1 MGDIGPASTARGLS
15 QSFLWKAGKTFME
28 EITTED
34 HKLRDAFALH
44 KDMLP
49 SEERIDEIQAH
60 CPLDVSSY
68 YRARDGIG
76 GDIWGIEAVGPQR
89 VMIYVADFTGHGI
102 AAALN
107 AARFHSFVHADRQG
121 MDQPSSLLQR
131 LNERL
136 HEVLPVDEFA
146 TMFCATIN
154 FKTQTLEYASAGA
167 PPPLYR
173 ESLDDPFKILNQPS
187 LPLGIASNV
196 SYESETVPFKSGG
209 ALVLYS
215 DGLIET
221 PRPPRSRLTT
231 ESLSGFLDRTK
242 KVSSFE
248 LCRSLTE
255 ELFPD
260 PAMDSEDDITL
271 AVAQHT
277 GRDLGDVVDYDI

>member
-1 MGDIGPASTARGLS
+1 
-15 QSFLWKAGKTFME
+15 ME
-28 EITTED
+28 EITPEE
-34 HKLRDAFALH
+34 HKRRSAFALH

-49 SEERIDEIQAH
+49 SEERIDQIQAH

-76 GDIWGIEAVGPQR
+76 GDIWGLEAVGPQR
-89 VMIYVADFTGHGI
+89 VMIYLADFTGHGI
-102 AAALN
+102 GAALN
-107 AARFHSFVHADRQG
+107 AARFHTFVHLDRHR
-121 MDQPSSLLQR
+121 MDEPTSLLWQ

-146 TMFCATIN
+146 TMFCATID
-154 FKTQTLEYASAGA
+154 FKTQTMEYASAGA

-173 ESLDDPFKILNQPS
+173 DSQDGPFRILNQPS
-187 LPLGIASNV
+187 LPLGITPNV
-196 SYESETVPFKSGG
+196 AYASETVPFKAGG

-231 ESLSGFLDRTK
+231 ESLSGFLGKTK
-242 KVSSFE
+242 PVSSFE
-248 LCRSLTE
+248 LCRSVTE

-260 PAMDSEDDITL
+260 SAMDPDDDITL

-277 GRDLGDVVDYDI
+277 GRDLGDVVEYEI

>member
-1 MGDIGPASTARGLS
+1 
-15 QSFLWKAGKTFME
+15 ME
-28 EITTED
+28 EMTPED
-34 HKLRDAFALH
+34 HSLSSVFALH

-49 SEERIDEIQAH
+49 SEEQIDQIQAH

-76 GDIWGIEAVGPQR
+76 GDIWGIESVGRQR

-107 AARFHSFVHADRQG
+107 AARFHSFVHVDRHR
-121 MDQPSSLLQR
+121 MDKPSSLLQR
-131 LNERL
+131 LNEKL

-146 TMFCATIN
+146 TMFCATID
-154 FKTQTLEYASAGA
+154 FKTQTIEYASAGA

-173 ESLDDPFKILNQPS
+173 ESSEAQFDILCQPS
-187 LPLGIASNV
+187 LPLGITPNV
-196 SYESETVPFKSGG
+196 AYESETVPFKAGG

-231 ESLSGFLDRTK
+231 ESLSGFLDRTRQ
-242 KVSSFE
+242 VSSSE
-248 LCRSLTE
+248 LCRSVTE

-260 PAMDSEDDITL
+260 SEMDSEDDITL

-277 GRDLGDVVDYDI
+277 GRDLGDVIDYEI

>member
-1 MGDIGPASTARGLS
+1 
-15 QSFLWKAGKTFME
+15 ME
-28 EITTED
+28 EITLED
-34 HKLRDAFALH
+34 HRLRSAFAL
-44 KDMLP
+44 P
-49 SEERIDEIQAH
+49 SQERIDKIQAH

-107 AARFHSFVHADRQG
+107 AARFHSFMQVDRQR
-121 MDQPSSLLQR
+121 MDKPSSLLRR
-131 LNERL
+131 LNDRL

-146 TMFCATIN
+146 TMFCATID
-154 FKTQTLEYASAGA
+154 FKTQTMEYASAGA

-173 ESLDDPFKILNQPS
+173 ESLDGPFKILSQPS
-187 LPLGIASNV
+187 LPLGITPNV
-196 SYESETVPFKSGG
+196 AYASETVPFKAGG

-242 KVSSFE
+242 QVSSSE
-248 LCRSLTE
+248 LCRSVSE

-260 PAMDSEDDITL
+260 PAMDLDDDITL

-277 GRDLGDVVDYDI
+277 GRDLGDVVDYEI

>member
-1 MGDIGPASTARGLS
+1 
-15 QSFLWKAGKTFME
+15 ME
-28 EITTED
+28 EMTPED
-34 HKLRDAFALH
+34 HSLSSVFALH

-49 SEERIDEIQAH
+49 SEERIDQIQAH
-60 CPLDVSSY
+60 CPLDVSTY

-107 AARFHSFVHADRQG
+107 AARFHSFVQVDRHR
-121 MDQPSSLLQR
+121 MDKPSSLLRR

-136 HEVLPVDEFA
+136 HEVLPVDKFA
-146 TMFCATIN
+146 TMFCATID
-154 FKTQTLEYASAGA
+154 FKTQTMEYASAGA

-173 ESLDDPFKILNQPS
+173 ESQDGPFKILNQPS
-187 LPLGIASNV
+187 LPLGIAPNV
-196 SYESETVPFKSGG
+196 AYASQTVPFKAGG
-209 ALVLYS
+209 TLVLYS

-231 ESLSGFLDRTK
+231 ESLGGFLDRTK
-242 KVSSFE
+242 QVSSSE
-248 LCRSLTE
+248 LCRSVTE
-255 ELFPD
+255 ELFRD
-260 PAMDSEDDITL
+260 SAMDSDDDITL

-277 GRDLGDVVDYDI
+277 GRDLGDVVDCEI

>member
-1 MGDIGPASTARGLS
+1 
-15 QSFLWKAGKTFME
+15 ME
-28 EITTED
+28 EITLEN
-34 HKLRDAFALH
+34 HRLRSAFALA

-49 SEERIDEIQAH
+49 SEERIDKIQAH
-60 CPLDVSSY
+60 YPLDVSSY

-89 VMIYVADFTGHGI
+89 VMIYVADFSGHGI

-107 AARFHSFVHADRQG
+107 AARFHSFVRVDHHRMAK
-121 MDQPSSLLQR
+121 PSSLLRR

-136 HEVLPVDEFA
+136 HEVLPVDKFA
-146 TMFCATIN
+146 TMFCATID
-154 FKTQTLEYASAGA
+154 FKTQTMEYASAGA

-173 ESLDDPFKILNQPS
+173 ESQDGPFKILSQPS
-187 LPLGIASNV
+187 LPLGITPNV
-196 SYESETVPFKSGG
+196 AYASETVPFKAGG
-209 ALVLYS
+209 TLVLYS

-221 PRPPRSRLTT
+221 PTPPRSRLTT

-242 KVSSFE
+242 QVSSSE
-248 LCRSLTE
+248 LCRGVTE

-260 PAMDSEDDITL
+260 PAMDLDDDITL

-277 GRDLGDVVDYDI
+277 GRDLGDGVDYEI

>member
-1 MGDIGPASTARGLS
+1 
-15 QSFLWKAGKTFME
+15 ME
-28 EITTED
+28 EIAPED
-34 HKLRDAFALH
+34 HKLRSALALH

-49 SEERIDEIQAH
+49 SEERIDQIQAH

-89 VMIYVADFTGHGI
+89 VMIYVADFAGHGI
-102 AAALN
+102 PAALN
-107 AARFHSFVHADRQG
+107 AARFHSFVHVDRHR
-121 MDQPSSLLQR
+121 MDKPSSLLRR

-146 TMFCATIN
+146 TMFCATID
-154 FKTQTLEYASAGA
+154 FKTQTMEYASAGA

-173 ESLDDPFKILNQPS
+173 GSRDGPFKILSQPS
-187 LPLGIASNV
+187 LPLGITTNAP
-196 SYESETVPFKSGG
+196 YTSETVPFKAGG
-209 ALVLYS
+209 ALVVYS

-231 ESLSGFLDRTK
+231 ESLGGFLDRTK
-242 KVSSFE
+242 QASSFE
-248 LCRSLTE
+248 LCRNITR

-260 PAMDSEDDITL
+260 SAMDSDDDITL

-277 GRDLGDVVDYDI
+277 DRELGDVVEYEI